1 MTTETIT
8 ISFQKRT
15 NISKATCEFLCKK
28 LDQDEDEDLIRNI
41 SQLTSGQ
48 KKKLKVEEA
57 NVLVRR
63 LLQSILVNDELDET
77 IASEMEAESGT
88 ENEHESEDDTDTEN
102 DPNNTIRS
110 KSPIPALSKDAMPIC
125 VHSY

>member
-1 MTTETIT
+1 M
-8 ISFQKRT
+8 
-15 NISKATCEFLCKK
+15 
-28 LDQDEDEDLIRNI
+28 DQDEDEDLIRNI

-63 LLQSILVNDELDET
+63 LIQSILVNDELDET

-110 KSPIPALSKDAMPIC
+110 KSPILAINVQSTSGIVPPYNLLPHLNRIIC
-125 VHSY
+125 FN